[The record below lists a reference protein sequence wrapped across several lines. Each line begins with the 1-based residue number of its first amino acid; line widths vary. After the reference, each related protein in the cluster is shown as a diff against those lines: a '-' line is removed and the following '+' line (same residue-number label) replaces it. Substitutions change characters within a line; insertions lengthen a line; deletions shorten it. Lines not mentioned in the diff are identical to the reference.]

1 MSYTLNTPFA
11 TKTLFLNSRNC
22 EKREEGVY
30 TYFLKENLTAQLN
43 TDLIV
48 SIVDVSIPNLI
59 NNITDYNNKIVFDV
73 EFYGEVVL
81 IIPVGIYNIYDFV
94 NYINNNALH
103 IGVTYSK
110 YKLSFSSTYGV
121 VSIKEG
127 TTAGH
132 LIGVKRNKNNKFVY
146 PAIGTELEYINFS
159 GTPYIFLVV
168 KSLSVTNLNSRG
180 ETDGTLIR
188 IPVNCRIG
196 DIIYY
201 NPSNVISYLVSTN
214 TISSLEITLQDHQN
228 RNIDIGNLD
237 FQIQVKIDSIY
248 TPPLQDQREGT
259 IANTLKVQQETEKET
274 KTEDGL
280 GI

>member
-11 TKTLFLNSRNC
+11 TKTIFLNSRNC
-22 EKREEGVY
+22 EKREDGVY
-30 TYFLKENLTAQLN
+30 TYFLKENVAPQLN
-43 TDLIV
+43 TDLII

-73 EFYGEVVL
+73 EWYGEVVL

-94 NYINNNALH
+94 SYINNNALH

-110 YKLSFSSTYGV
+110 YKLSFSSTYGI

-132 LIGVKRNKNNKFVY
+132 LIGVKRNRNNKFVY
-146 PAIGTELEYINFS
+146 PATELEYINFS

-168 KSLSVTNLNSRG
+168 KSISVTNLNSRG
-180 ETDGTLIR
+180 ESDGTLIR

-196 DIIYY
+196 DIIQY
-201 NPSNVISYLVSTN
+201 NPSNVVNYLVSTN
-214 TISSLEITLQDHQN
+214 TISSIEVILQDHQN
-228 RNIDIGNLD
+228 RNIDLGNLD
-237 FQIQVKIDSIY
+237 FQIQVKIDNIY
-248 TPPLQDQREGT
+248 TPEIQNPREGT
-259 IANTLKVQQETEKET
+259 IANTLKVQLETQKET

>member
-22 EKREEGVY
+22 VKREVDGVY
-30 TYFLKENLTAQLN
+30 KYFLKESISPQLN
-43 TDLIV
+43 TDLVV
-48 SIVDVSIPNLI
+48 SVVDVSIPNLI
-59 NNITDYNNKIVFDV
+59 NNITDYNNVIVFNIQY
-73 EFYGEVVL
+73 YGEFVL
-81 IIPVGIYNIYDFV
+81 TIPIGIYNVYEFVDF
-94 NYINNNALH
+94 INNNALH
-103 IGVTYSK
+103 IGVTYNK
-110 YKLSFSSTYGV
+110 YKLSFSSTYGI
-121 VSIKEG
+121 VSIMEG
-127 TTAGH
+127 TTCGH
-132 LIGVKRNKNNKFVY
+132 LIGVKKNSQNKFMF
-146 PAIGTELEYINFS
+146 PATTLGYINFS
-159 GTPYIFLVV
+159 GTPYIFLLV
-168 KSLSVTNLNSRG
+168 KSISVTNLNSKG

-214 TISSLEITLQDHQN
+214 TISSIELTLQDHQN

-237 FQIQVKIDSIY
+237 FQIQIKIDNIY
-248 TPPLQDQREGT
+248 TPELQDQREGT
-259 IANTLKVQQETEKET
+259 IANTLKVQQETEKEM